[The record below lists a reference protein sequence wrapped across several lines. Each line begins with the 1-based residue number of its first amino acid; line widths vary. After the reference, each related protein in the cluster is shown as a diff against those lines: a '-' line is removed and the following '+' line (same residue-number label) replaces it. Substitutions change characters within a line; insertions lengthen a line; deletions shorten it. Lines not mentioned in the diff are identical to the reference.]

1 MDKSKELLPLGSVV
15 YLEEGTQ
22 KLIIIG
28 RGSFLKILIQV
39 SRFLRITW
47 ELCIHPVFRK
57 IQTFSFGTK
66 ILTELSF
73 AAIRTKK
80 RSAFWRSI
88 IIGRAR

>member
-28 RGSFLKILIQV
+28 RGVIFEDSDSSEQV
-39 SRFLRITW
+39 FADYMGTLYPSGFQ
-47 ELCIHPVFRK
+47 K
-57 IQTFSFGTK
+57 IQTFSFDTK